1 MTLYPWQQPQW
12 QNLQQSR
19 RQGRLPHA
27 ILLTGPQGLGKEAFA
42 LYFAQSLLCEKNS
55 ANGEPCGQCRSCLLY
70 LAGNHPDVT
79 VVTPLEGKKNIGV
92 DQVREIGH
100 YLALKAQYSGH
111 RVVVLT
117 PAETMNVN
125 SANSLLKTLEEPS
138 AGTVLVLV
146 THRPAQLP
154 ATIRSRCQE
163 IRFGTVAPEVG
174 AAWLTARGNGADS
187 ELLLALADGSPLK
200 AARFA
205 DDNMIQARLEWFQA
219 LEALAKQGVDPI
231 EIAAKAAKSSEVKS
245 NPGNSVYWL
254 YAWSV
259 DMVRL
264 KTCQQPP
271 HLANRDIQP
280 RLLNLAERVSLK
292 TLMVWLERVQGALRE
307 VEGNFNATLVLEGLL
322 IQWQRMFAAPA
333 ARS

>member
-1 MTLYPWQQPQW
+1 MSLYPWQQSQW

-27 ILLTGPQGLGKEAFA
+27 ILLTGPQGLGKQEFA
-42 LYFAQSLLCEKNS
+42 LYFAQSLLCEHNGPE
-55 ANGEPCGQCRSCLLY
+55 GEPCGQCRACLLY
-70 LAGNHPDVT
+70 QAGNHPDLALVS
-79 VVTPLEGKKNIGV
+79 PLEGKKNIGV

-111 RVVVLT
+111 RVVVLF

-125 SANSLLKTLEEPS
+125 SANSLLKTLEEPAS
-138 AGTVLVLV
+138 GTVLVLV

-163 IRFGTVAPEVG
+163 IRFGSVAPELG
-174 AAWLTARGNGADS
+174 AEWLKARGNTVDS
-187 ELLLALADGSPLK
+187 ELLLALADGAPLK

-205 DDNMIQARLEWFQA
+205 DDNMIQTRLEWFQA

-231 EIAAKAAKSSEVKS
+231 EIAAKQAKSS
-245 NPGNSVYWL
+245 PGSSVYWL

-264 KTCQQPP
+264 KSCQQPP
-271 HLANRDIQP
+271 QLANRDIQS

-292 TLMVWLERVQGALRE
+292 NLMLWQERVQAALRE
-307 VEGNFNATLVLEGLL
+307 VEGNFNATLIMEGLL
-322 IQWQRMFAAPA
+322 IQWQKMFAAA
-333 ARS
+333 ASRS